1 MPHPFYI
8 REPNKKLSPE
18 KVDKKSE
25 IRVGTLIKQI
35 FINLGEILKIL
46 VKWR

>member
-8 REPNKKLSPE
+8 REPDDDLSSE
-18 KVDKKSE
+18 QVDKKSDV
-25 IRVGTLIKQI
+25 RVGTLIKQI
-35 FINLGEILKIL
+35 FINIGSIIKML